1 MPLTVR
7 AQVVD
12 IRADTPKDSDRFL
25 VDTNAWY
32 WLFYPRA
39 SQTPS
44 ASQPQQ
50 LTDYPAYLKKAFQ
63 AKSALYCCALNF
75 AELAHNIEKAERE
88 IYADKAGQ
96 AISAKQFRHDYPNQ
110 HLKVVK
116 LIGDTWSDV
125 LGISTLLDLTMD
137 SAFMQSAMTL
147 FPSVGLDGYDLFMTE
162 TALRSGISQIIT
174 DDGDFATVPG
184 ITLFT
189 ANRRVILDAKT
200 ARKLLVR

>member
-1 MPLTVR
+1 MPPTVR

-12 IRADTPKDSDRFL
+12 IRGDAPTASDRFL
-25 VDTNAWY
+25 VDSNAWY
-32 WLFYPRA
+32 WLFYARA

-44 ASQPQQ
+44 APQPYQ
-50 LTDYPAYLKKAFQ
+50 LRYYPNYLKQ
-63 AKSALYCCALNF
+63 AIQTKSILYCCALNY

-88 IYADKAGQ
+88 IYADKASKNIG
-96 AISAKQFRHDYPNQ
+96 AKPFRHDYPNQ
-110 HLKVVK
+110 RLKIVR

-125 LGISTLLDLTMD
+125 RSISTLLDLTLD

-147 FPSVGLDGYDLFMTE
+147 FPSVGLDGYDLFMAE
-162 TALRSGISQIIT
+162 TALHSGISQIIT

-189 ANRRVILDAKT
+189 ANQRVIQDAK
-200 ARKLLVR
+200 ADRKLLIR